1 MLIANHRSLLTIA
14 ASLVLSLYAATAISA
29 PVFSVS
35 VNGDPAVSF
44 EELTICDGISSFSC
58 VGSGSEGD
66 LVVSYFELSADPAA
80 WVAGSFLFYNASATE
95 TLSVL
100 ATVLFPT
107 TGAFTTP
114 TIAVGTGLASPAGG
128 DLSMTVNGLVD
139 YPSVA
144 SISAADCMVAD
155 FDTAG
160 CGNSNGIPGTLNVLA
175 NIGFSLA
182 FDLAPDM
189 QVSIGFDPES
199 EFGAGTYFAVSPVV
213 VPVPAAAWLFLSAIA
228 AVIPA
233 RRKILNV

>member
-1 MLIANHRSLLTIA
+1 MFVIDHRRLVAIAGSLL
-14 ASLVLSLYAATAISA
+14 LSLYAVTGSAA

-35 VNGDPAVSF
+35 VNGAPAVSF
-44 EELTICDGISSFSC
+44 EELTVCDGIISFSC

-107 TGAFTTP
+107 TGAFATS
-114 TIAVGTGLASPAGG
+114 TIAAGTGLASPAGG
-128 DLSMTVNGLVD
+128 DLSMTVNGFVD
-139 YPSVA
+139 YPSAA
-144 SISAADCMVAD
+144 SISVGCMVAD

-160 CGNSNGIPGTLNVLA
+160 CVDSSGTPGSLNVLA

-182 FDLAPDM
+182 FDIAPDM

-199 EFGAGTYFAVSPVV
+199 EFGAGTYFSISSAV
-213 VPVPAAAWLFLSAIA
+213 VPVPAAVWLFGSALGLLGWT
-228 AVIPA
+228 
-233 RRKILNV
+233 RRKTK

>member
-1 MLIANHRSLLTIA
+1 MFAMNRPRLVAIAGSLM
-14 ASLVLSLYAATAISA
+14 LSLYAVTGSA
-29 PVFSVS
+29 VPVFSVS

-44 EELTICDGISSFSC
+44 EELTVCDGISSFSC

-80 WVAGSFLFYNASATE
+80 WVAGSFLFYNASETE

-128 DLSMTVNGLVD
+128 DLSMTVNGFVD

-144 SISAADCMVAD
+144 SISAADCLVAD
-155 FDTAG
+155 FDTVG
-160 CGNSNGIPGTLNVLA
+160 CGASSGVPATLNVLA

-199 EFGAGTYFAVSPVV
+199 AFGAGTYFSISSVV
-213 VPVPAAAWLFLSAIA
+213 VPVPAAVWLFGSALGLLGW
-228 AVIPA
+228 A
-233 RRKILNV
+233 RRKTQ

>member
-1 MLIANHRSLLTIA
+1 MFAINQRSLVA
-14 ASLVLSLYAATAISA
+14 VAGSLLLSLYAATGSAA

-44 EELTICDGISSFSC
+44 EELTVCDGISSFSC

-100 ATVLFPT
+100 ATVVFPT
-107 TGAFTTP
+107 TGVFVTP

-128 DLSMTVNGLVD
+128 DLGVTVNGFVD

-144 SISAADCMVAD
+144 SISAAGCMVAD

-160 CGNSNGIPGTLNVLA
+160 CANSSGIPGNLDVLA

-199 EFGAGTYFAVSPVV
+199 EFGAGSYFSISPAV
-213 VPVPAAAWLFLSAIA
+213 VPVPGAVWLFGSALGLLG
-228 AVIPA
+228 VA
-233 RRKILNV
+233 RRKTK

>member
-1 MLIANHRSLLTIA
+1 MFVIDHRRLVAIAGSLL
-14 ASLVLSLYAATAISA
+14 LSLYAATSSAA

-35 VNGDPAVSF
+35 VNGGPAVSF
-44 EELTICDGISSFSC
+44 EELTVCDGVSSFSC

-107 TGAFTTP
+107 TGAFATP
-114 TIAVGTGLASPAGG
+114 TIAAGTGLASPTGG
-128 DLSMTVNGLVD
+128 DLSMTVNGFVD
-139 YPSVA
+139 YPSAA
-144 SISAADCMVAD
+144 SISATDCMVAD

-160 CGNSNGIPGTLNVLA
+160 CGASSGVPATLNVLA

-189 QVSIGFDPES
+189 QASIGFDPES
-199 EFGAGTYFAVSPVV
+199 EFGAGTYFSISSAV
-213 VPVPAAAWLFLSAIA
+213 VPVPAAVWLFGSALGLLGWT
-228 AVIPA
+228 
-233 RRKILNV
+233 RRKTQ